1 MRELVLL
8 CIHYH
13 TMGFTLFIFSCKD
26 VYILTI
32 IHTYLS
38 FSLQYLL
45 VALGSIMLTWKILN
59 VIFFIKYIKMW
70 NVCVRA
76 VWFVMVR
83 MSCIQVYILI
93 YSLCIWFKLIMAKFN
108 QINLM
113 KEILMSIK
121 ENYV

>member
-1 MRELVLL
+1 
-8 CIHYH
+8 
-13 TMGFTLFIFSCKD
+13 
-26 VYILTI
+26 
-32 IHTYLS
+32 
-38 FSLQYLL
+38 
-45 VALGSIMLTWKILN
+45 
-59 VIFFIKYIKMW
+59 MW

>member
-1 MRELVLL
+1 
-8 CIHYH
+8 
-13 TMGFTLFIFSCKD
+13 
-26 VYILTI
+26 
-32 IHTYLS
+32 
-38 FSLQYLL
+38 
-45 VALGSIMLTWKILN
+45 MLTWKILN